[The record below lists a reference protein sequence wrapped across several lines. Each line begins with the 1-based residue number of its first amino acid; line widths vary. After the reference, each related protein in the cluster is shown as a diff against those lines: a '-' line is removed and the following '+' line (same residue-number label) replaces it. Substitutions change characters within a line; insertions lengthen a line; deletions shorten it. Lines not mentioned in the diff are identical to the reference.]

1 MRWEEGEGKAWKGA
15 CVLSSRARNN
25 NVGCLPVA
33 IPLKSNLPPMPTSLH
48 PCRPSTWNLLC
59 ALALSLSLL
68 AVIPSPGA
76 AIDELAT
83 FSGFEKVDLHRLADG
98 EILANSET
106 AMGDSR
112 DIFVETCFLVRAP
125 AESAAGTL
133 QTWNPADHAP
143 LGVLLHQPIQ
153 SPPQEADFQALKLDG
168 SQPFVRWFLTKTLA
182 TSREKSDL
190 YLSRE
195 EAATIVAALEPLVP
209 DARQIAVPAIWK
221 SLLLKR
227 AAAFDRGGLAGL
239 PPYFRGGV
247 QLSPLGEAERL
258 LKQEPEV
265 AARFN
270 TLLKETRLTPSLP
283 GPRPMARAYWEL
295 SKVTDHATLGIGT
308 IFVHREGDT
317 FQVLDCQHYS
327 SGSLYVSLVLSQLW
341 PVVVDGKPMTLFW
354 RGDFLSSPSLTGTR
368 GTERMACGAIMVQ
381 EIKKAVRFFREDA
394 EKVAK

>member
-1 MRWEEGEGKAWKGA
+1 MW
-15 CVLSSRARNN
+15 
-25 NVGCLPVA
+25 
-33 IPLKSNLPPMPTSLH
+33 SLL
-48 PCRPSTWNLLC
+48 R
-59 ALALSLSLL
+59 ALALGLPFL
-68 AVIPSPGA
+68 AVVPSPGA
-76 AIDELAT
+76 AIDELAA
-83 FSGFEKVDLHRLADG
+83 FSGFEKVDLRRLADG

-106 AMGDSR
+106 AMGNSR

-125 AESAAGTL
+125 AETAAGAL
-133 QTWNPADHAP
+133 QTWNPADHPP

-153 SPPQEADFQALKLDG
+153 SPPQESDFQALKLDA

-195 EAATIVAALEPLVP
+195 DAATIVTALEPLAP
-209 DARQIAVPAIWK
+209 EARQAAVSALWK
-221 SLLLKR
+221 GLLLRR
-227 AAAFDRGGLAGL
+227 AAAFDRGALAAL
-239 PPYFRGGV
+239 PAYRRGGEEIA
-247 QLSPLGEAERL
+247 PLGEAQRL

-265 AARFN
+265 SARFD
-270 TLLKETRLTPSLP
+270 TLLKATCLAPSP
-283 GPRPMARAYWEL
+283 TGPRPMARAYWEL

-317 FQVLDCQHYS
+317 FQALDCQHYS

-381 EIKKAVRFFREDA
+381 EIKKAVRFFREES